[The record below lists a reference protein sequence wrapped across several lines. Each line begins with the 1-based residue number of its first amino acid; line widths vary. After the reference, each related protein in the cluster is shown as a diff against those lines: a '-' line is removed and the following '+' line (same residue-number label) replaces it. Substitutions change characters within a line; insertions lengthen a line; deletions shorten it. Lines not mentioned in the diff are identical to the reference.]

1 MLWNL
6 NIELMQIYLSERQN
20 IEPVF
25 KTEISTTF
33 LMDNSKLFCNKD
45 LQYKQIQFTNQAF
58 NSETINI

>member
-1 MLWNL
+1 
-6 NIELMQIYLSERQN
+6 MQIYLSERQN

-45 LQYKQIQFTNQAF
+45 LQYKQIKFTNQAF